1 MRTSNIGNPQRTS
14 IDERPDGTQTYR
26 NMTMRSSTS
35 QEKLIYQQT
44 LYPVRQEL
52 TKEKM
57 TIKEW
62 Q

>member
-14 IDERPDGTQTYR
+14 IDVRPDGTQTYR
-26 NMTMRSSTS
+26 NMTMRSSMF

-44 LYPVRQEL
+44 LYPACREL

>member
-14 IDERPDGTQTYR
+14 IDVRPDGMQTYK
-26 NMTMRSSTS
+26 NMTTRSNMFR
-35 QEKLIYQQT
+35 EKLIYQQT
-44 LYPVRQEL
+44 LYPARQGL